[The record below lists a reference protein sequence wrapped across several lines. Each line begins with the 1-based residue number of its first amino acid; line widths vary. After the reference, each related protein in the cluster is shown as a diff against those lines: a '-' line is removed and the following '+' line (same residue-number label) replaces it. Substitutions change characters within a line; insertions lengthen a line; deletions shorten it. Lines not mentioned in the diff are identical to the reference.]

1 MPRRREEFTYRG
13 YKIDELKAM
22 GISELLPLMPA
33 RARRKI
39 VRGFSR
45 GEEVLLTKVREGD
58 EKIRTHLREMIV
70 IPEMVGKS
78 IEIYNGKE
86 FMKVEFQPESV
97 FHYLGEFALTR
108 RKVAHGS
115 AGIGATR
122 GSKYSSAEVM
132 DMARI
137 DYSQKIS
144 GDNIAKAKANE
155 LNMSPKH
162 SIEIATFIRH
172 QRVNDA
178 IAYLNDVVSLK
189 KAIPFRRFNRNV
201 AHKRGLPGNW
211 DTGRYPVKASKAYIR
226 VLESVKKNAEYI
238 GLDSDNLEIIHVSA
252 NRGRA
257 QKSFFPRAM
266 GRATPKV
273 RESVNL
279 EVVVREVV

>member
-1 MPRRREEFTYRG
+1 M
-13 YKIDELKAM
+13 
-22 GISELLPLMPA
+22 
-33 RARRKI
+33 
-39 VRGFSR
+39 
-45 GEEVLLTKVREGD
+45 
-58 EKIRTHLREMIV
+58 
-70 IPEMVGKS
+70 
-78 IEIYNGKE
+78 N
-86 FMKVEFQPESV
+86 
-97 FHYLGEFALTR
+97 
-108 RKVAHGS
+108 
-115 AGIGATR
+115 
-122 GSKYSSAEVM
+122 
-132 DMARI
+132 MARI

-178 IAYLNDVVSLK
+178 IAYLNDVIGLK

-211 DTGRYPVKASKAYIR
+211 DAGRYPVKASKAYIR

-238 GLDSDNLEIIHVSA
+238 GLDADNLEIIHVSA

-273 RESVNL
+273 RETVNI
-279 EVVVREVV
+279 EVVVREVA

>member
-1 MPRRREEFTYRG
+1 M
-13 YKIDELKAM
+13 
-22 GISELLPLMPA
+22 
-33 RARRKI
+33 
-39 VRGFSR
+39 
-45 GEEVLLTKVREGD
+45 
-58 EKIRTHLREMIV
+58 
-70 IPEMVGKS
+70 
-78 IEIYNGKE
+78 N
-86 FMKVEFQPESV
+86 
-97 FHYLGEFALTR
+97 
-108 RKVAHGS
+108 
-115 AGIGATR
+115 
-122 GSKYSSAEVM
+122 
-132 DMARI
+132 MARI

-178 IAYLNDVVSLK
+178 IAYLNDVVGLK

-211 DTGRYPVKASKAYIR
+211 DAGRYPVKASKAYIR

-238 GLDSDNLEIIHVSA
+238 GLDADNLEIIHVSA

-273 RESVNL
+273 RETVNI
-279 EVVVREVV
+279 EVVVREVA

>member
-1 MPRRREEFTYRG
+1 M
-13 YKIDELKAM
+13 
-22 GISELLPLMPA
+22 
-33 RARRKI
+33 
-39 VRGFSR
+39 
-45 GEEVLLTKVREGD
+45 
-58 EKIRTHLREMIV
+58 
-70 IPEMVGKS
+70 
-78 IEIYNGKE
+78 N
-86 FMKVEFQPESV
+86 
-97 FHYLGEFALTR
+97 
-108 RKVAHGS
+108 
-115 AGIGATR
+115 
-122 GSKYSSAEVM
+122 
-132 DMARI
+132 MARI

-155 LNMSPKH
+155 INMSPKH

-178 IAYLNDVVSLK
+178 IAYLNDVVGLK

-211 DTGRYPVKASKAYIR
+211 DAGRYPVKASKAYIR

-238 GLDSDNLEIIHVSA
+238 GLDADNLEIIHVSA

-273 RESVNL
+273 RESVNI
-279 EVVVREVV
+279 EVIVREVV

>member
-1 MPRRREEFTYRG
+1 M
-13 YKIDELKAM
+13 
-22 GISELLPLMPA
+22 
-33 RARRKI
+33 
-39 VRGFSR
+39 
-45 GEEVLLTKVREGD
+45 
-58 EKIRTHLREMIV
+58 
-70 IPEMVGKS
+70 
-78 IEIYNGKE
+78 N
-86 FMKVEFQPESV
+86 
-97 FHYLGEFALTR
+97 
-108 RKVAHGS
+108 
-115 AGIGATR
+115 
-122 GSKYSSAEVM
+122 
-132 DMARI
+132 MARI
-137 DYSQKIS
+137 DYSTKIS

-178 IAYLNDVVSLK
+178 IAYLNDVVGLK

-211 DTGRYPVKASKAYIR
+211 DAGRYPVKASKAYIR

-238 GLDSDNLEIIHVSA
+238 GLDADNLEIIHVSA

-273 RESVNL
+273 RETVNI

>member
-1 MPRRREEFTYRG
+1 M
-13 YKIDELKAM
+13 
-22 GISELLPLMPA
+22 
-33 RARRKI
+33 
-39 VRGFSR
+39 
-45 GEEVLLTKVREGD
+45 
-58 EKIRTHLREMIV
+58 
-70 IPEMVGKS
+70 
-78 IEIYNGKE
+78 N
-86 FMKVEFQPESV
+86 
-97 FHYLGEFALTR
+97 
-108 RKVAHGS
+108 
-115 AGIGATR
+115 
-122 GSKYSSAEVM
+122 
-132 DMARI
+132 MARI

-178 IAYLNDVVSLK
+178 IAYLNDVVGLK

-211 DTGRYPVKASKAYIR
+211 DAGRYPVKASKAYIR

-238 GLDSDNLEIIHVSA
+238 GLDADNLEIIHVSA

-257 QKSFFPRAM
+257 QKSFFHRAM

-273 RESVNL
+273 RESVNI

>member
-1 MPRRREEFTYRG
+1 M
-13 YKIDELKAM
+13 
-22 GISELLPLMPA
+22 
-33 RARRKI
+33 
-39 VRGFSR
+39 
-45 GEEVLLTKVREGD
+45 
-58 EKIRTHLREMIV
+58 
-70 IPEMVGKS
+70 
-78 IEIYNGKE
+78 N
-86 FMKVEFQPESV
+86 
-97 FHYLGEFALTR
+97 
-108 RKVAHGS
+108 
-115 AGIGATR
+115 
-122 GSKYSSAEVM
+122 
-132 DMARI
+132 MARI
-137 DYSQKIS
+137 DYSTKIS

-162 SIEIATFIRH
+162 SIEIASFIRH

-178 IAYLNDVVSLK
+178 IAYLNDVVGLK

-211 DTGRYPVKASKAYIR
+211 DAGRYPVKASKAYIR

-238 GLDSDNLEIIHVSA
+238 GLDAENLEIVHVSA

-273 RESVNL
+273 RETVNL

>member
-1 MPRRREEFTYRG
+1 M
-13 YKIDELKAM
+13 
-22 GISELLPLMPA
+22 
-33 RARRKI
+33 
-39 VRGFSR
+39 
-45 GEEVLLTKVREGD
+45 
-58 EKIRTHLREMIV
+58 
-70 IPEMVGKS
+70 
-78 IEIYNGKE
+78 N
-86 FMKVEFQPESV
+86 
-97 FHYLGEFALTR
+97 
-108 RKVAHGS
+108 
-115 AGIGATR
+115 
-122 GSKYSSAEVM
+122 
-132 DMARI
+132 MARI
-137 DYSQKIS
+137 DYSQKFS

-178 IAYLNDVVSLK
+178 IAYLNDVVGLK

-211 DTGRYPVKASKAYIR
+211 DAGRYPVKASKEYIR

-238 GLDSDNLEIIHVSA
+238 GLDADNLEIIHVSA

-273 RESVNL
+273 RETVNL

>member
-1 MPRRREEFTYRG
+1 
-13 YKIDELKAM
+13 
-22 GISELLPLMPA
+22 
-33 RARRKI
+33 
-39 VRGFSR
+39 
-45 GEEVLLTKVREGD
+45 
-58 EKIRTHLREMIV
+58 
-70 IPEMVGKS
+70 
-78 IEIYNGKE
+78 
-86 FMKVEFQPESV
+86 
-97 FHYLGEFALTR
+97 
-108 RKVAHGS
+108 
-115 AGIGATR
+115 
-122 GSKYSSAEVM
+122 VM
-132 DMARI
+132 NMARI

-178 IAYLNDVVSLK
+178 IAYLNDVVGLK

-211 DTGRYPVKASKAYIR
+211 DAGRYPVKASKAYIR

-238 GLDSDNLEIIHVSA
+238 GLDADNLEIIHVSA

-273 RESVNL
+273 RESVNI
-279 EVVVREVV
+279 EVIVREVV

>member
-1 MPRRREEFTYRG
+1 M
-13 YKIDELKAM
+13 
-22 GISELLPLMPA
+22 
-33 RARRKI
+33 
-39 VRGFSR
+39 
-45 GEEVLLTKVREGD
+45 
-58 EKIRTHLREMIV
+58 
-70 IPEMVGKS
+70 
-78 IEIYNGKE
+78 N
-86 FMKVEFQPESV
+86 
-97 FHYLGEFALTR
+97 
-108 RKVAHGS
+108 
-115 AGIGATR
+115 
-122 GSKYSSAEVM
+122 
-132 DMARI
+132 MARI

-178 IAYLNDVVSLK
+178 IAYLNEVVGLK

-211 DTGRYPVKASKAYIR
+211 DAGRYPVKASKAYIR

-238 GLDSDNLEIIHVSA
+238 GLDADNLEIIHVSA
-252 NRGRA
+252 NRGRS

-273 RESVNL
+273 RETVNI
-279 EVVVREVV
+279 EVVVREVA

>member
-1 MPRRREEFTYRG
+1 M
-13 YKIDELKAM
+13 
-22 GISELLPLMPA
+22 
-33 RARRKI
+33 
-39 VRGFSR
+39 
-45 GEEVLLTKVREGD
+45 
-58 EKIRTHLREMIV
+58 
-70 IPEMVGKS
+70 
-78 IEIYNGKE
+78 N
-86 FMKVEFQPESV
+86 
-97 FHYLGEFALTR
+97 
-108 RKVAHGS
+108 
-115 AGIGATR
+115 
-122 GSKYSSAEVM
+122 
-132 DMARI
+132 MARI

-178 IAYLNDVVSLK
+178 IAYLNEVVGLK

-211 DTGRYPVKASKAYIR
+211 DAGRYPVKASKAYIR

-238 GLDSDNLEIIHVSA
+238 GLDADNLEIIHVSA

-273 RESVNL
+273 RETVNL
-279 EVVVREVV
+279 EVVVREVA

>member
-1 MPRRREEFTYRG
+1 M
-13 YKIDELKAM
+13 
-22 GISELLPLMPA
+22 
-33 RARRKI
+33 
-39 VRGFSR
+39 
-45 GEEVLLTKVREGD
+45 
-58 EKIRTHLREMIV
+58 
-70 IPEMVGKS
+70 
-78 IEIYNGKE
+78 N
-86 FMKVEFQPESV
+86 
-97 FHYLGEFALTR
+97 
-108 RKVAHGS
+108 
-115 AGIGATR
+115 
-122 GSKYSSAEVM
+122 
-132 DMARI
+132 MARI
-137 DYSQKIS
+137 DYSTKIS

-178 IAYLNDVVSLK
+178 IAYLNDVVGLK

-211 DTGRYPVKASKAYIR
+211 DAGRYPVKASKAYIR

-238 GLDSDNLEIIHVSA
+238 GLDAENLEIIHVSA

-273 RESVNL
+273 RETVNL

>member
-1 MPRRREEFTYRG
+1 M
-13 YKIDELKAM
+13 
-22 GISELLPLMPA
+22 
-33 RARRKI
+33 
-39 VRGFSR
+39 
-45 GEEVLLTKVREGD
+45 
-58 EKIRTHLREMIV
+58 
-70 IPEMVGKS
+70 
-78 IEIYNGKE
+78 N
-86 FMKVEFQPESV
+86 
-97 FHYLGEFALTR
+97 
-108 RKVAHGS
+108 
-115 AGIGATR
+115 
-122 GSKYSSAEVM
+122 
-132 DMARI
+132 MARI
-137 DYSQKIS
+137 EYSQKIS

-178 IAYLNDVVSLK
+178 IAYLNDVIGLK

-201 AHKRGLPGNW
+201 AHKRGLPGSW
-211 DTGRYPVKASKAYIR
+211 DAGRYPVKASKAYIR

-238 GLDSDNLEIIHVSA
+238 GLDADNLEIIHVSA

-273 RESVNL
+273 RETVNI

>member
-1 MPRRREEFTYRG
+1 M
-13 YKIDELKAM
+13 
-22 GISELLPLMPA
+22 
-33 RARRKI
+33 
-39 VRGFSR
+39 
-45 GEEVLLTKVREGD
+45 
-58 EKIRTHLREMIV
+58 
-70 IPEMVGKS
+70 
-78 IEIYNGKE
+78 N
-86 FMKVEFQPESV
+86 
-97 FHYLGEFALTR
+97 
-108 RKVAHGS
+108 
-115 AGIGATR
+115 
-122 GSKYSSAEVM
+122 
-132 DMARI
+132 MARI

-178 IAYLNDVVSLK
+178 IAYLNEVVDLK

-211 DTGRYPVKASKAYIR
+211 DAGRYPVKASKAYIR

-238 GLDSDNLEIIHVSA
+238 GLDADNLEIVHVSA

-266 GRATPKV
+266 GRASPKV
-273 RESVNL
+273 RETVNI
-279 EVVVREVV
+279 EVVVREVA

>member
-1 MPRRREEFTYRG
+1 MT
-13 YKIDELKAM
+13 
-22 GISELLPLMPA
+22 
-33 RARRKI
+33 
-39 VRGFSR
+39 
-45 GEEVLLTKVREGD
+45 
-58 EKIRTHLREMIV
+58 
-70 IPEMVGKS
+70 
-78 IEIYNGKE
+78 
-86 FMKVEFQPESV
+86 
-97 FHYLGEFALTR
+97 
-108 RKVAHGS
+108 
-115 AGIGATR
+115 
-122 GSKYSSAEVM
+122 
-132 DMARI
+132 MARI

-178 IAYLNDVVSLK
+178 IAYLNEVVSLK

-211 DTGRYPVKASKAYIR
+211 DAGRYPVKASKAYIR

-238 GLDSDNLEIIHVSA
+238 GLDADNLEIIHVSA

-273 RESVNL
+273 RETVNI
-279 EVVVREVV
+279 EVVVREVA

>member
-1 MPRRREEFTYRG
+1 M
-13 YKIDELKAM
+13 
-22 GISELLPLMPA
+22 
-33 RARRKI
+33 
-39 VRGFSR
+39 
-45 GEEVLLTKVREGD
+45 
-58 EKIRTHLREMIV
+58 
-70 IPEMVGKS
+70 
-78 IEIYNGKE
+78 N
-86 FMKVEFQPESV
+86 
-97 FHYLGEFALTR
+97 
-108 RKVAHGS
+108 
-115 AGIGATR
+115 
-122 GSKYSSAEVM
+122 
-132 DMARI
+132 MARI

-178 IAYLNDVVSLK
+178 ISYLNDVVGLK

-211 DTGRYPVKASKAYIR
+211 DAGRYPVKASKAYIR

-238 GLDSDNLEIIHVSA
+238 GLDADNLEIIHVSA

-273 RESVNL
+273 RESVNI
-279 EVVVREVV
+279 EVIVREVV

>member
-1 MPRRREEFTYRG
+1 M
-13 YKIDELKAM
+13 
-22 GISELLPLMPA
+22 
-33 RARRKI
+33 
-39 VRGFSR
+39 
-45 GEEVLLTKVREGD
+45 
-58 EKIRTHLREMIV
+58 
-70 IPEMVGKS
+70 
-78 IEIYNGKE
+78 N
-86 FMKVEFQPESV
+86 
-97 FHYLGEFALTR
+97 
-108 RKVAHGS
+108 
-115 AGIGATR
+115 
-122 GSKYSSAEVM
+122 
-132 DMARI
+132 MARI

-178 IAYLNDVVSLK
+178 IAYLNEVVGLK

-211 DTGRYPVKASKAYIR
+211 DAGRYPVKASKAYIR

-238 GLDSDNLEIIHVSA
+238 GLDADNLEIIHVSA
-252 NRGRA
+252 NRGRS

-273 RESVNL
+273 RETVNI